1 MISDFTIEKV
11 ADNNYK
17 ATMHFG
23 KGLEGTLFTD
33 QHFENLTLNDLRE
46 KVKECTTTELTDE
59 DVQYL
64 EEMPLVLFGY

>member
-33 QHFENLTLNDLRE
+33 QHFENLTLEDLKV
-46 KVKECTTTELTDE
+46 KVKELTTTELSAE
-59 DVQYL
+59 DIKYL
-64 EEMPLVLFGY
+64 DDMPLVLFGY